1 MSHMHNEG
9 RLLVLCAR
17 TTINSFVRVEVED
30 LAGEPVDWET
40 VWQLS
45 KAQRVVPLVY
55 RTLLAVCPA
64 AMPSPLHHAF
74 RRHLQSN
81 ALLHTVLAEE
91 LLGVLNALSAKG
103 IRAIPLNGLTLS
115 CTAYGDPSLREC
127 TALDLIVDKGSISQ
141 ASQILWSQGY
151 QLTPSN
157 EDDGNEA
164 HQGSLSFRK
173 KNGIIAVNLHWSLT
187 GRHFNFQLD
196 RSQFW
201 DRLKPVPLLGQSILC
216 LSPEDLLIVLC
227 AHGLQRAWEQLQ
239 WICDV
244 AELVRR
250 RPALDW
256 SRVWFQADDWDCRRM
271 VILGLAMARK
281 FFDTTLPRTVLD
293 EIDSDAELSM
303 LVHRMPQQLLKNPDQ
318 GISVKC
324 AEALYLTLKDSWWG
338 RCKLGV
344 ALCRDRSVVLGQP
357 LPWFR
362 FQTHL
367 RRLFLF
373 FQPLQWVLSR
383 CVPAGRIRRAAI
395 RWLENAS

>member
-1 MSHMHNEG
+1 MHKEG

-17 TTINSFVRVEVED
+17 TTVNSFVRVEVED
-30 LAGEPVDWET
+30 LAGEPIDWEI

-45 KAQRVVPLVY
+45 KAQGVVPLVY
-55 RTLLAVCPA
+55 RTLSAICPA
-64 AMPSPLHHAF
+64 AMPSTLHDAF

-81 ALLHTVLAEE
+81 ALLHSVLAEE
-91 LLGVLNALSAKG
+91 LLGLLNALSAKG

-127 TALDLIVDKGSISQ
+127 TALDLIVDKRAIPH
-141 ASQILWSQGY
+141 ASQVLWSQGY
-151 QLTPSN
+151 QRISLDR
-157 EDDGNEA
+157 EDGNEA
-164 HQGSLSFRK
+164 QQASHRFRK
-173 KNGIIAVNLHWSLT
+173 RNGGIAVNLHWSLT
-187 GRHFNFQLD
+187 RRHFNFQLD

-201 DRLKPVPLLGQSILC
+201 ERLKPVPLPGQSILG

-227 AHGLQRAWEQLQ
+227 AHGSQGAWEQLQ

-256 SRVWFQADDWDCRRM
+256 SRVWFQADGWDCRRM
-271 VILGLAMARK
+271 VMLGLAMARNL
-281 FFDTTLPRTVLD
+281 FDTTLPRTVLH
-293 EIDSDAELSM
+293 EIDRDAELST
-303 LVHRMPQQLLKNPDQ
+303 LVHRMPQQLLKNPNH
-318 GISVKC
+318 GIGVKY

-338 RCKLGV
+338 RCKL
-344 ALCRDRSVVLGQP
+344 AMTLCRDRSVVLSQP

-362 FQTHL
+362 FQRNL
-367 RRLFLF
+367 RRLFAF

-383 CVPAGRIRRAAI
+383 CIPAGRIRRAAT